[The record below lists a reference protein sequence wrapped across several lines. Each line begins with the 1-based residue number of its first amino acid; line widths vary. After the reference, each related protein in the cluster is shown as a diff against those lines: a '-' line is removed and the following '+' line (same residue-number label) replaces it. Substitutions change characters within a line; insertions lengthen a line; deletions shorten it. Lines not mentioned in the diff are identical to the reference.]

1 MLASVAVW
9 VALVAVAGVAHAA
22 DTQDSTPKQVHGLS
36 ATIPK
41 LHVRPKLLVIGDSFS
56 AGPDVP
62 GKANNNVVGSE
73 RRGWWS
79 FLAADL
85 NYRPILSAEPGSG
98 FLKNGLE
105 CAGTVYADRLK
116 RIQSVR
122 PDLLVIE
129 GGRND
134 FNYCVT
140 RISRATGVPVTTY
153 DTVHSDRAA
162 IQVAMSDYF
171 AQVKKMARK
180 IGLPSDHIYVTMPW
194 GGSVLDRRP
203 MINDALTIASRQ
215 AGFQYVEIPPLTSAE
230 RFDITHP
237 NGLGSKRIFEHFV
250 GNSDVERWRAPR

>member
-1 MLASVAVW
+1 MLVSVAVW
-9 VALVAVAGVAHAA
+9 VALVTVTGVAHAA
-22 DTQDSTPKQVHGLS
+22 QTEASTPKKVHALS

-79 FLAADL
+79 WLASDL
-85 NYRPILSAEPGSG
+85 RYRPIISAEPGSG

-105 CAGTVYADRLK
+105 CAGTVFADRLK
-116 RIQSVR
+116 RLLTVR

-140 RISRATGVPVTTY
+140 RISRATGAPVTTY

-162 IQVAMSDYF
+162 IQVAMSNYF
-171 AQVKKMARK
+171 DQVKKMAK
-180 IGLPSDHIYVTMPW
+180 QIGLPDDHIYVTMPW

-203 MINDALTIASRQ
+203 MINQALTLASRQ

-237 NGLGSKRIFEHFV
+237 NALGSKRIFEHFV
-250 GNSDVERWRAPR
+250 GNSDVERWRAHS